1 MAEDVLADDQSHYE
15 VSLTAGQAFLAFVL
29 LLLSLAASFAFGL
42 LLGRGD
48 DRFLTAKKPEAASAV
63 IDEASAPPV
72 KPAQRD
78 VAVKDDDFKPPVVTE
93 EKQIPPKPVP
103 QKSVPPKA
111 VASNPVAPAVTPKP
125 GPDVPHFAQLLSTS
139 DQKTA
144 EALAAKLIDGGFT
157 SSYVERNTTDKGE
170 MVFRVRI
177 RFPSEAE
184 AKAAEPKLKAFSK
197 EVWITK

>member
-1 MAEDVLADDQSHYE
+1 MTEEVLADDQSHYE

-48 DRFLTAKKPEAASAV
+48 DRLMTAKKQEPAV
-63 IDEASAPPV
+63 VNEASIAPA
-72 KPAQRD
+72 KPAQRE
-78 VAVKDDDFKPPVVTE
+78 VAVKDDDFKPPVLTE
-93 EKQIPPKPVP
+93 EKQG
-103 QKSVPPKA
+103 VPPPTAAANAAQVSGATHVSGATQK
-111 VASNPVAPAVTPKP
+111 PA
-125 GPDVPHFAQLLSTS
+125 PDVPHFAQLLSTS

-157 SSYVERNTTDKGE
+157 SSYVERSATDKGT
-170 MVFRVRI
+170 VFRVRT

-184 AKAAEPKLKAFSK
+184 AKAAEPKLKTFSK
-197 EVWITK
+197 DVWITR

>member
-1 MAEDVLADDQSHYE
+1 MTEEVLADDQSHYE

-48 DRFLTAKKPEAASAV
+48 DRLLTAKKQDAAASSVINEAAV
-63 IDEASAPPV
+63 PPA
-72 KPAQRD
+72 KPARRE
-78 VAVKDDDFKPPVVTE
+78 VAVKDDDFKPPVLTE
-93 EKQIPPKPVP
+93 EKTSVAAPSQPAVAAPKP
-103 QKSVPPKA
+103 Q
-111 VASNPVAPAVTPKP
+111 PV
-125 GPDVPHFAQLLSTS
+125 PDVPHFAQLLSTS

-144 EALAAKLIDGGFT
+144 EAFAAKLIDGGFT
-157 SSYVERNTTDKGE
+157 SSYVERITTEKGT
-170 MVFRVRI
+170 VFRVRT

-184 AKAAEPKLKAFSK
+184 AKAAEPKLKTFSK